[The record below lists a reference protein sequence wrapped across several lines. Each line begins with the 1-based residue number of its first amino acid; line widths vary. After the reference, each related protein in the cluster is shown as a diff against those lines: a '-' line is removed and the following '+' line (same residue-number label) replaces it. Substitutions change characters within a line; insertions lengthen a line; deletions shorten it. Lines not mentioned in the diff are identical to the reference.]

1 MDFADNIKS
10 FVEDALGITDG
21 VFGVNATEM
30 GIQIVSTI
38 LLFLVVRYFFWN
50 KVTAYLEERKEAMR
64 NEYDEAKQAN
74 TDAVLINEKAAKELN
89 DIRLSAKDIVD
100 EAKLRGEEGRK
111 NIIIKAKDDANKLID
126 DAHKE
131 INSQIEKARNN
142 INDEIVSVATLM
154 AEKIIKKELDEDK
167 YKKLIKEVTKEVTS

>member
-1 MDFADNIKS
+1 MDFAENIRS

-50 KVTAYLEERKEAMR
+50 KVTEYLEGRKEAMK

-74 TDAVLINEKAAKELN
+74 TDAILINEKAAKELN

-100 EAKLRGEEGRK
+100 EARVRGEENRK
-111 NIIIKAKDDANKLID
+111 NIIVKAKDDANKLID

-167 YKKLIKEVTKEVTS
+167 YKELIEEVTKEVTS